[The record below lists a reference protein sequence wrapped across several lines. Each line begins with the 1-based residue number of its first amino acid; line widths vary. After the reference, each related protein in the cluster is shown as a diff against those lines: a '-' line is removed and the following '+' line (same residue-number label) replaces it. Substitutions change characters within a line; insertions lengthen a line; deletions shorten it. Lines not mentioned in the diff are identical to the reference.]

1 MPIKIANDLPAFE
14 ILEKEKV
21 PLIRENDALRQDIR
35 PLQIMLLN
43 LMPDKIT
50 TETQLARVLGATPL
64 QIELTLLRTNSHMGT
79 HTSEEHQLGFYK
91 VWDEIKDNNYDGL
104 IVTGAPVET
113 MNFDEVDYWQE
124 LATIFD
130 WAQMHTYGQ
139 LYICWGA
146 QAAMHHFY
154 GIEKHEREDKLFGVY
169 PQRRLHMA
177 HPLVRGFDDIF
188 NVPVSRYTAS
198 NYEQIKDTPG
208 LVPLA
213 DCEETG
219 VCMAADD
226 VHHRLFM
233 FNHLEY
239 DRESLD
245 SEYQRDI
252 SRGLDTDKPV
262 NYYIERSDKDIPLMN
277 WRSHRNLL
285 FANWVDMVYQG
296 APYDLSKLN
305 KQKSEE
311 NGK

>member
-14 ILEKEKV
+14 ILEQEHV

-35 PLQIMLLN
+35 PLQVLLLN

-50 TETQLARVLGATPL
+50 AETQLARVLGATSL
-64 QIELTLLRTNSHMGT
+64 QVELTLLRTDSHMGT
-79 HTSEEHQLGFYK
+79 HTPEKHQLGFYK
-91 VWDEIKDNNYDGL
+91 VLNEIKDVNYDGL
-104 IVTGAPVET
+104 IVTGATVET
-113 MNFDEVDYWQE
+113 MDFEEVDYWPE
-124 LATIFD
+124 LTTIFD
-130 WAQMHTYGQ
+130 WAQTHTYGQ

-146 QAAMHHFY
+146 QAAMYYYY
-154 GIEKHEREDKLFGVY
+154 GIGKHERKNKLFGIY

-177 HPLVRGFDDIF
+177 HPLVRGFDDVF

-198 NYEQIKDTPG
+198 NYDQIKDTPG

-219 VCMAADD
+219 ICMVADD

-245 SEYQRDI
+245 SEYHRDI
-252 SRGLDTDKPV
+252 SRGLDTAKPI
-262 NYYIERSDKDIPLMN
+262 NYYIERAGKDVPLMN

-285 FANWVDMVYQG
+285 FTNWIDMIYQG
-296 APYDLSKLN
+296 TPYDLSKLT
-305 KQKSEE
+305 KQKIEE
-311 NGK
+311 NK